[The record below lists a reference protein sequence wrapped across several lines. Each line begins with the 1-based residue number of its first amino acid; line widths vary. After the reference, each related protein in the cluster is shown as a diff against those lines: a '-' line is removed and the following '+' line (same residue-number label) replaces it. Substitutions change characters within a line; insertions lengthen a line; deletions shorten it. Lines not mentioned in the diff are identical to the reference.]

1 MRSLISRLRADYPD
15 LRFTAGQQFCWSP
28 ETGEI
33 FYKTAAT
40 GPTAVWS
47 LLHETGHALL
57 RHHNYQADFEL
68 LRLEVAAWDKARQL
82 ASNLSLAIDEEHI
95 EDCLDT
101 YRDWLHK
108 RSICPTCAIKCL
120 QQDDFVHYR
129 CFNCHT
135 TWQVSAS
142 RFCRAYR
149 STKRLVPSKDLGDF
163 FGTAAKAATFGT
175 GLTR

>member
-1 MRSLISRLRADYPD
+1 MPSLLPKLRTRYPA

-28 ETGEI
+28 ETQEV
-33 FYKTAAT
+33 FYKANDSGEQAA
-40 GPTAVWS
+40 WS

-57 RHHNYQADFEL
+57 EHKSYQADLEL
-68 LRLEVAAWDKARQL
+68 LRLEVAAWDKAREL
-82 ASNLSLAIDEEHI
+82 AVDLAISIDEDHVQ
-95 EDCLDT
+95 DCLDT

-108 RSICPTCAIKCL
+108 RSICPTCRTKCL

-135 TWQVSAS
+135 VWRVSTS

-149 STKRLVPSKDLGDF
+149 STKNVNQPAPVFK
-163 FGTAAKAATFGT
+163 
-175 GLTR
+175 LTD